1 MAQYKTLANGVVE
14 VSFDAKDMERM
25 GITQEDL
32 DREAKLYCDCD
43 VPDDEPY
50 YKPDGKVLMGVR
62 KHGWVCHKCNKFVQ
76 IG

>member
-1 MAQYKTLANGVVE
+1 
-14 VSFDAKDMERM
+14 M

-32 DREAKLYCDCD
+32 DNEAKLYCDCD
-43 VPDDEPY
+43 EPDDEPY

>member
-1 MAQYKTLANGVVE
+1 MATYTTLANGIVQ
-14 VSFDAKDMERM
+14 VSFDDEDKEKM
-25 GITQEDL
+25 GITKEDL
-32 DREAKLYCDCD
+32 AAEAKLYCDCD
-43 VPDDEPY
+43 EPDDEPY